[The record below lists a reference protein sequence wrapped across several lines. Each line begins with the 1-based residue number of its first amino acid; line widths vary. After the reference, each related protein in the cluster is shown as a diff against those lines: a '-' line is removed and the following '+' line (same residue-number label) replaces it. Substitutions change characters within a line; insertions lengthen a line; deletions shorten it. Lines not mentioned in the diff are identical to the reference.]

1 MPNTVWLPRTTA
13 ANLRQNSLDQLGRS
27 RSSQSVSGTR
37 MSPYTFLCAHRLQR
51 KHVRRYKRGVALSC
65 DIPFKALLVRVLE
78 RIFSFFLSLSASSRE
93 LIQHSDFL
101 VVGRKVVRP
110 TDGGAGM
117 GVGKSE
123 GRPVVGRIRVATSP
137 G

>member
-1 MPNTVWLPRTTA
+1 
-13 ANLRQNSLDQLGRS
+13 
-27 RSSQSVSGTR
+27 

-93 LIQHSDFL
+93 LIQHSDFPRLATQALTPTL
-101 VVGRKVVRP
+101 VIPRTHAGPGGEVFSTREATHVGPDLRNQ
-110 TDGGAGM
+110 D
-117 GVGKSE
+117 
-123 GRPVVGRIRVATSP
+123 
-137 G
+137 